1 MNLSDNLEEN
11 FNRFNTD
18 FVDCSDFLIRKA
30 KVGDKEL
37 FFAACDGL
45 IDSLQLSQMVVSPI
59 LKSEKVDI
67 DSIKKSITNSV
78 ELNEAKTFAD
88 CYYYIMSG
96 FAVAVVD
103 GENKALAFGI
113 QNLPSRSV
121 DEPSNE
127 QSTKAPKEAFVE
139 VLNTNKALL
148 RKRLKTPHLKLKQI
162 KLASCA
168 PAPCVIAYMD
178 DRADNELVSQITDS
192 IQGSNLNVLTDFGTL
207 IPFIDTSVNSMFS
220 AVSSTERPDIIISK
234 LLEGRV
240 AILVEGSSI
249 ALYTPSLFS
258 DNFQTPDDYDTP
270 PFYSGFIR
278 ILRYFSFVLSVFL
291 PGGYVAIGTFHQ
303 ELIPTSMLFTV
314 VREEITTPYSLMTE
328 ALMLLVLYEIMREAG
343 LRLPKAVGH
352 AVSIIGGIVIGET
365 TVSAGLIGAPM
376 LVVIA
381 LTAISSYV
389 VSSLYE
395 SVSVLRFFFI
405 LIGGFTGMYGI
416 ILAASVLCMNICAIN
431 PYGVPYSS
439 PISPLDK
446 KSLADLFYRQSW
458 LKLSK
463 RKVRINNLRGANI
476 DVRVGNEK

>member
-1 MNLSDNLEEN
+1 MNLFKSLDEN
-11 FNRFNTD
+11 YNEFKTD

-30 KVGDKEL
+30 KAGDKE
-37 FFAACDGL
+37 FFIAACDGL

-59 LKSEKVDI
+59 LHCDKISVYN
-67 DSIKKSITNSV
+67 IKKSITNSI
-78 ELNEAKTFAD
+78 ELNDAKTFAD

-96 FAVAVVD
+96 FAVVVVD
-103 GENKALAFGI
+103 EEDTALAFGI
-113 QNLPSRSV
+113 QSLPCRSV

-162 KLASCA
+162 KLASAA
-168 PAPCVIAYMD
+168 PTPCVIAYLD
-178 DRADNELVSQITDS
+178 DRADKEIVSRITQAVQS
-192 IQGSNLNVLTDFGTL
+192 SNLNVFTDFGTL

-220 AVSSTERPDIIISK
+220 DISSTERPDIIVSK

-240 AILVEGSSI
+240 AILVEGSPI
-249 ALYTPSLFS
+249 ALYAPALFS
-258 DNFQTPDDYDTP
+258 DNFQSPDDYDTP

-278 ILRYFSFVLSVFL
+278 ILRYFSFVLSIFL
-291 PGGYVAIGTFHQ
+291 PGAYVAIGTFHQ
-303 ELIPTSMLFTV
+303 ELIPTSMLFTIAK
-314 VREEITTPYSLMTE
+314 EEITTPYSLMTE
-328 ALMLLVLYEIMREAG
+328 ALMLLILYEIMREAG

-416 ILAASVLCMNICAIN
+416 ILAFAVLCMNICAIN
-431 PYGVPYSS
+431 PYGIPYSS
-439 PISPLDK
+439 PISPFDK
-446 KSLADLFYRQSW
+446 KSLADLFYRVSW

-463 RKVRINNLRGANI
+463 RKVRINNLRGANV
-476 DVRVGNEK
+476 DVKIGTKE

>member
-1 MNLSDNLEEN
+1 MKLSKSIDEN
-11 FNRFNTD
+11 YNKFKTD

-30 KVGDKEL
+30 ESAGKS
-37 FFAACDGL
+37 FFICACDGL

-59 LKSEKVDI
+59 LHSKSIDI
-67 DSIKKSITNSV
+67 ETIKKSVTNSV
-78 ELNEAKTFAD
+78 ELNEAQTYAD
-88 CYYYIMSG
+88 CYYYVMFG

-103 GENKALAFGI
+103 GETKALAFGI
-113 QNLPSRSV
+113 QSLPSRSV
-121 DEPSNE
+121 DEPTNE

-162 KLASCA
+162 KLATSA
-168 PAPCVIAYMD
+168 PLACVIAYID
-178 DRADNELVSQITDS
+178 NRADKELVSS
-192 IQGSNLNVLTDFGTL
+192 ISEKLQSSNLNTLTDFGTL
-207 IPFIDTSVNSMFS
+207 VPFIDTNINSMFS
-220 AVSSTERPDIIISK
+220 DVFSTERPDIVVSK

-240 AILVEGSSI
+240 AILVEGSPI
-249 ALYTPSLFS
+249 ALYVPSLFS

-270 PFYSGFIR
+270 PFYSVFIR
-278 ILRYFSFVLSVFL
+278 LLRYFSFVLSIFL
-291 PGGYVAIGTFHQ
+291 PGVYVAIGTFHQ
-303 ELIPTSMLFTV
+303 ELIPTSMLFTIAK
-314 VREEITTPYSLMTE
+314 EEITTPYSLMTE
-328 ALMLLVLYEIMREAG
+328 ALMLLILYEIMREAG

-376 LVVIA
+376 LVIIA

-395 SVSVLRFFFI
+395 SVSVLRFIFI
-405 LIGGFTGMYGI
+405 LIGGLTGMYGI
-416 ILAASVLCMNICAIN
+416 ILGGAVLCVNICAVN

-446 KSLADLFYRQSW
+446 NSLDDLFYRRSW

-463 RKVRINNLRGANI
+463 RKVRINNLRGAFV
-476 DVRVGNEK
+476 DVKIGKEK